1 MINYKPTKWREL
13 SGEFP
18 AIISAVEVQGN
29 NYFEEGKDN
38 STENI
43 MNISFELED
52 PETFEAIPFVQK
64 YVAPLTG
71 GKSLFQQLLDA
82 KEFLPDEDG
91 GVFNEQSLVGLRLV
105 VTMGK
110 NKKGYAFVE
119 SVRPPIKKK
128 PTQNTAPEAEK
139 ATVPDDLPF

>member
-1 MINYKPTKWREL
+1 MISYKPTKWKEL
-13 SGEFP
+13 SGEYP
-18 AIISAVEVQGN
+18 ATITNIEVQAN
-29 NYFEEGKDN
+29 NYFRPEEDN

-52 PETFEAIPFVQK
+52 PETLETIPFVQK
-64 YVAPLTG
+64 FIAPLTG

-139 ATVPDDLPF
+139 ATAPDDLPF